1 MNRNIQSSS
10 NNSSNS
16 IENENYFFKHEKEKD
31 SYEDEIVKN
40 CEEDSF
46 RKLYYSYLVDN
57 NNEKQN
63 DTCYN

>member
-1 MNRNIQSSS
+1 MIRNIQSSS
-10 NNSSNS
+10 INSSNS
-16 IENENYFFKHEKEKD
+16 IENENYFFD
-31 SYEDEIVKN
+31 AYEDEIVKN

>member
-16 IENENYFFKHEKEKD
+16 IENENYFFD
-31 SYEDEIVKN
+31 VYEDEIVKN
-40 CEEDSF
+40 CDEENSF

>member
-1 MNRNIQSSS
+1 MNRNIQSS
-10 NNSSNS
+10 NINSSNS
-16 IENENYFFKHEKEKD
+16 IENENEFFD
-31 SYEDEIVKN
+31 VYEDEIVKN
-40 CEEDSF
+40 CEENSF

>member
-1 MNRNIQSSS
+1 MNRNIQSS
-10 NNSSNS
+10 NINSSNS
-16 IENENYFFKHEKEKD
+16 IENENEFFD
-31 SYEDEIVKN
+31 VYEDEIVKN
-40 CEEDSF
+40 CDEENSF